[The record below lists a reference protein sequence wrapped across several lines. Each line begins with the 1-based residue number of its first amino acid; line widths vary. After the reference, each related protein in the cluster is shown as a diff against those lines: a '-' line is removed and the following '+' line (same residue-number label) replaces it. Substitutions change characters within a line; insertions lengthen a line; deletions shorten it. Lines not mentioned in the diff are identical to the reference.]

1 MVQGERDVR
10 EGGLKS
16 YGGVCHSRLAKLHNG
31 DGGQRSYISAGM
43 ASGTIRAASIY
54 LRRAKTF
61 GPPPP
66 PPLRP
71 YIYIYRVHIKRREKS
86 ERGWL
91 PEMYDGV
98 RGGLTM

>member
-1 MVQGERDVR
+1 MR
-10 EGGLKS
+10 EGGPKS

-61 GPPPP
+61 GPPPSP
-66 PPLRP
+66 YP
-71 YIYIYRVHIKRREKS
+71 YIYGVHIKCREKS
-86 ERGWL
+86 EEGRL
-91 PEMYDGV
+91 PGIDDG
-98 RGGLTM
+98 GFTM